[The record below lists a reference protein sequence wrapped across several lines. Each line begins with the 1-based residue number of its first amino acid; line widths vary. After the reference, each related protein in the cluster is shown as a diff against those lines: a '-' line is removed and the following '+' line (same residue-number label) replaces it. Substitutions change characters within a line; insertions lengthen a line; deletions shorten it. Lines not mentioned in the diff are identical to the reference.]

1 MTPEKKLPCTAKLL
15 LPSALLSEILLNT
28 FPNGVQMSIFSSR
41 FRLIVDLEVASGT
54 WSSALS
60 SPRTVESALW
70 ETYVLFRPAQTTM
83 PSRPLKKEIRTR
95 KFLKGASI
103 YKQVYANKADI
114 VSIGEY
120 AEVRQAN
127 HTATETHETSRKCI
141 TSEIKAHL
149 FLMNLFFDV
158 LGITSKD
165 LPTMSLSHVVCDMS

>member
-1 MTPEKKLPCTAKLL
+1 MFERREPKLQIAKESNMKNTPKLKQFISPYLL
-15 LPSALLSEILLNT
+15 HDD
-28 FPNGVQMSIFSSR
+28 QK
-41 FRLIVDLEVASGT
+41 
-54 WSSALS
+54 
-60 SPRTVESALW
+60 
-70 ETYVLFRPAQTTM
+70 VLFRPAQTTM

-103 YKQVYANKADI
+103 YKQVYAKKADI

-149 FLMNLFFDV
+149 F
-158 LGITSKD
+158 
-165 LPTMSLSHVVCDMS
+165 